1 MASRGGMESGVEPA
15 ECPGSGRRNLR
26 MTGRVALIDSGAM
39 HRLLPLIVLMLA
51 GASVIGLYAAF
62 QSAIAQPIALITG
75 IAMGVLVIVIL
86 FRAAMVPQSRYT
98 GWVHGITGR
107 NGRWVFF
114 GLIILWGL
122 FMAGIKV
129 LPKQNEG
136 GLGLIGLLGGF
147 FIFMGFIWSV
157 ISE

>member
-1 MASRGGMESGVEPA
+1 MIRAARKGCSSP
-15 ECPGSGRRNLR
+15 
-26 MTGRVALIDSGAM
+26 LIDSAAM

-51 GASVIGLYAAF
+51 GGSVIGLYAAF

-75 IAMGVLVIVIL
+75 IAMSILVIVIL

-98 GWVHGITGR
+98 GWVRGITGR

-114 GLIILWGL
+114 ILIILWGL

-136 GLGLIGLLGGF
+136 GLGLIGMLGGF